1 MEITECIHTCSSCFE
16 KSPPIGRVAGIVVH
30 STGADN
36 PYLRRYV
43 SPSPDDPR
51 RGELLALLGKN
62 RYGNHWNRKI
72 KKAVHYFVGKD
83 WEGRVRTVR
92 VLPEEI
98 AAWGVGN
105 GEKGS
110 YNYSP
115 HGHIQFE
122 VCEGGD
128 AEYFRAAVAEAE
140 SLCADIC
147 RRLGLTVSNI
157 VSHREAHL
165 LGYASNHGDIDSFL
179 KKNGMNMDDFRAET
193 AKMLENGDNGGKP
206 DGDENGRGADFSTA
220 LGKTVLI
227 KEGARWLNGGK
238 VPAWLYRV
246 PVYLRRLERD
256 GTVALISIYPDREV
270 YTGRLGTEWISVR

>member
-98 AAWGVGN
+98 AGTVF
-105 GEKGS
+105 
-110 YNYSP
+110 YSP
-115 HGHIQFE
+115 QENRHE
-122 VCEGGD
+122 NTL
-128 AEYFRAAVAEAE
+128 RAYLEA
-140 SLCADIC
+140 CW
-147 RRLGLTVSNI
+147 
-157 VSHREAHL
+157 
-165 LGYASNHGDIDSFL
+165 
-179 KKNGMNMDDFRAET
+179 
-193 AKMLENGDNGGKP
+193 GGK
-206 DGDENGRGADFSTA
+206 
-220 LGKTVLI
+220 
-227 KEGARWLNGGK
+227 
-238 VPAWLYRV
+238 Y
-246 PVYLRRLERD
+246 
-256 GTVALISIYPDREV
+256 YPKKDQK
-270 YTGRLGTEWISVR
+270 G